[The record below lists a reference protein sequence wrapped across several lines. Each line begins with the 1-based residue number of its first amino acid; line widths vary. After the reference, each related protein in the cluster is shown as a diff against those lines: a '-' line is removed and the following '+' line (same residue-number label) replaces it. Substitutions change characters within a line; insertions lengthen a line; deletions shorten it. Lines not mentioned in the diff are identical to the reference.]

1 MSNIFTDFEV
11 ISHLKEQF
19 SNYFQMTPP
28 WAGLIGSKFDKRQR
42 RGIFVAT
49 LKYSSQGAAHRN
61 IIGFRCAAPERIRIK
76 FATNIMVLCTF
87 LEPFN
92 PAPWRLGGNAIQI

>member
-1 MSNIFTDFEV
+1 MWDFV
-11 ISHLKEQF
+11 KNVRIIYRF
-19 SNYFQMTPP
+19 PPNPP

-42 RGIFVAT
+42 RKIFVAT

-92 PAPWRLGGNAIQI
+92 PAQGGTLRKYGLL